1 MSEINRVTL
10 WANNKHILMTSN
22 KDLNRLKV
30 VLAEKKKSNLWLS
43 KQLGCAPTTVSKWC
57 TNSSQ
62 PPLESLMKITRLLG
76 VEFKDLVRY
85 EELDKKEEKVDSQA
99 ETGVDSK
106 HSEF

>member
-1 MSEINRVTL
+1 M
-10 WANNKHILMTSN
+10 ASN

-30 VLAEKKKSNLWLS
+30 ILAEKKKSNLWLS

-76 VEFKDLVRY
+76 VEFKDFVRY
-85 EELDKKEEKVDSQA
+85 EELDKNEEKVDSQT
-99 ETGVDSK
+99 ETGMDSK
-106 HSEF
+106 HPEF

>member
-1 MSEINRVTL
+1 M
-10 WANNKHILMTSN
+10 ASN

-30 VLAEKKKSNLWLS
+30 ILAENKKSNLWLS

-85 EELDKKEEKVDSQA
+85 EELDKNEEKDASKA

-106 HSEF
+106 HPEC

>member
-1 MSEINRVTL
+1 MAS
-10 WANNKHILMTSN
+10 S

-30 VLAEKKKSNLWLS
+30 ILAEKKKSNLWLS

-85 EELDKKEEKVDSQA
+85 EELDKNEEKDASKT
-99 ETGVDSK
+99 ETGVESK
-106 HSEF
+106 HPES

>member
-1 MSEINRVTL
+1 M
-10 WANNKHILMTSN
+10 ASN

-30 VLAEKKKSNLWLS
+30 ILAERKKSNLWLS
-43 KQLGCAPTTVSKWC
+43 RQLGCAPTTVSKWC

-76 VEFKDLVRY
+76 VDFKDLVRY